1 MKLVPTSNALLAS
14 LPTGVVN
21 AKPFPPINIDSQPK
35 QTQKHASIIVK
46 EVEAWRFHKDATEA
60 GAVEIAARFKDC
72 CSFGAGDFLNAIPMS
87 SPDFSLRSDLFTAA
101 ARRFIGLLPSGTKPA
116 DKCLKCQLPLN
127 HNFNV
132 SSVCGSMSR
141 ASCHSSWC
149 TQGNN
154 KLKLHNAVAELLC
167 SMWKALGGDAVSDH
181 KTIIN
186 GRAIGQNPCALPSGK
201 RVDAILFGA
210 GEKGQDVFIT
220 FLLRALNAML
230 HLRTP
235 FKQERRKRLR
245 YTKLRL
251 KTWLIVFLCRLLL
264 APLVASAQV
273 QYKSGIF

>member
-1 MKLVPTSNALLAS
+1 
-14 LPTGVVN
+14 
-21 AKPFPPINIDSQPK
+21 
-35 QTQKHASIIVK
+35 
-46 EVEAWRFHKDATEA
+46 
-60 GAVEIAARFKDC
+60 
-72 CSFGAGDFLNAIPMS
+72 MS

-132 SSVCGSMSR
+132 SSVCGSMSS

-149 TQGNN
+149 THGNS

-210 GEKGQDVFIT
+210 GEKGQDVFIDVSVACPECYAS
-220 FLLRALNAML
+220 FENA
-230 HLRTP
+230 
-235 FKQERRKRLR
+235 
-245 YTKLRL
+245 
-251 KTWLIVFLCRLLL
+251 I
-264 APLVASAQV
+264 
-273 QYKSGIF
+273 